1 MGRDPLATQICR
13 QLLEQGMVKSLSFD
27 LFEGAL
33 KAHEAHFTDCDT
45 PIEIIQRRSNE
56 PDRYQRQDNS
66 DQPGEARDQ
75 APLPHCN
82 QSNGCPGNEPRRQ
95 SRPGDVS
102 EIGPSFGPRD
112 ELPWIGLFFRGQLTF
127 NEELLPEVDQR
138 GELGNRSLALLRQVR
153 RRAGG
158 EPLRQNRFTQ
168 TGCCFIDELKQR
180 ALAEDVQI
188 FAVEM
193 VDLPK
198 LIAPLAK
205 LMPLARQSSDAPL
218 IQSRPEACTLL
229 AAKDSIVQDNER
241 DVNCDA
247 SYHRVPDRFRQLAK
261 ERKHPKN
268 RGSGECDAAKVG
280 QNRGALIQLFRL
292 AKG

>member
-1 MGRDPLATQICR
+1 
-13 QLLEQGMVKSLSFD
+13 
-27 LFEGAL
+27 
-33 KAHEAHFTDCDT
+33 
-45 PIEIIQRRSNE
+45 RRSNE

-112 ELPWIGLFFRGQLTF
+112 ELPWVRLFFRHHKTL

-138 GELGNRSLALLRQVR
+138 RELDSGSLALLRHVR
-153 RRAGG
+153 RSGG
-158 EPLRQNRFTQ
+158 SKPLRQNRFTQ
-168 TGCCFIDELKQR
+168 TGCRLVDELKQR
-180 ALAEDVQI
+180 ALAKDVEVLG
-188 FAVEM
+188 VEM
-193 VDLPK
+193 IDLPK

-229 AAKDSIVQDNER
+229 AAKESIVQDNER

-261 ERKHPKN
+261 EGKHPKN
-268 RGSGECDAAKVG
+268 RGSDECDAAKVG
-280 QNRGALIQLFRL
+280 QNRRALIQLFRL

>member
-112 ELPWIGLFFRGQLTF
+112 EQPWIGFFFRDHKTL

-138 GELGNRSLALLRQVR
+138 RELDSGSLALLRHVR
-153 RRAGG
+153 RSGG
-158 EPLRQNRFTQ
+158 SKPLRQNRFTQ
-168 TGCCFIDELKQR
+168 TGCRLVDELKQR
-180 ALAEDVQI
+180 ALAKDVEVLG
-188 FAVEM
+188 VEM
-193 VDLPK
+193 SDLPK

-205 LMPLARQSSDAPL
+205 LMPLA
-218 IQSRPEACTLL
+218 
-229 AAKDSIVQDNER
+229 
-241 DVNCDA
+241 
-247 SYHRVPDRFRQLAK
+247 
-261 ERKHPKN
+261 
-268 RGSGECDAAKVG
+268 
-280 QNRGALIQLFRL
+280 
-292 AKG
+292 